1 MYISKNCGGNPN
13 VDDILISKHNNK
25 IVHQTPP
32 KKDHDNR
39 WLFKKTLMI
48 IILQVKDVSN
58 PKHGQVHSIIFH
70 SGMMMVTYEMTIWV
84 IWNYTC
90 HDFVYMLSNLKNKG
104 KFIPCKHMYFI
115 YKTKMFCN
123 HKINDLINWPTM
135 NINEVKKLS
144 QQEVDHVR

>member
-1 MYISKNCGGNPN
+1 
-13 VDDILISKHNNK
+13 
-25 IVHQTPP
+25 
-32 KKDHDNR
+32 
-39 WLFKKTLMI
+39 
-48 IILQVKDVSN
+48 
-58 PKHGQVHSIIFH
+58 
-70 SGMMMVTYEMTIWV
+70 MMMMTYEMTIWV

-90 HDFVYMLSNLKNKG
+90 HDFVFMLWNLKKKG

-115 YKTKMFCN
+115 YKIKMFCN

>member
-58 PKHGQVHSIIFH
+58 LKHGQVHSIIFH
-70 SGMMMVTYEMTIWV
+70 SGMMMVTYEMTI
-84 IWNYTC
+84 
-90 HDFVYMLSNLKNKG
+90 
-104 KFIPCKHMYFI
+104 
-115 YKTKMFCN
+115 
-123 HKINDLINWPTM
+123 
-135 NINEVKKLS
+135 
-144 QQEVDHVR
+144 